1 MDSCDNSDIR
11 KKRTSYMTKRLPS
24 EIAINMNLHKMM
36 ILQQTEIQYVNK
48 MNYFDAD
55 SPCHLYFVGKRPRV
69 TIDKDYFELHQE
81 YIGLNFKIQN
91 QDNIV
96 ELPFKLPNRFGV
108 ENLSLHTKYPY
119 NRFQILFNEKTLID
133 AIVSSFLQTFYH
145 SIHAIDFLDFEVLY
159 IGQSYGVEGARTA
172 PDRLV
177 NHSTLQGIYAEAIS
191 NNPDSEIWLALA
203 SFSQINIMMFDGI
216 TKFTEDERLKDNER
230 FSKVF
235 EKINYEGLNEQQK
248 INFTEAA
255 LIRYFEPPYNKIYKD
270 SFPNPAH
277 TTYSECYDLNINSVC
292 IEMNTHE
299 MINCQFYSQTIKKA
313 PRHMKDFL
321 LHSREERKSMF
332 EFI

>member
-1 MDSCDNSDIR
+1 
-11 KKRTSYMTKRLPS
+11 MTKRLPS
-24 EIAINMNLHKMM
+24 EIAINMNLHKVM
-36 ILQQTEIQYVNK
+36 ILQQTELQYVNQ
-48 MNYFDAD
+48 MNYFDAE
-55 SPCHLYFVGKRPRV
+55 SPCHIYFIGKRPRV
-69 TIDKDYFELHQE
+69 TIDKDYFELHQD
-81 YIGLNFKIQN
+81 YIGLNFKIQYE
-91 QDNIV
+91 DKV
-96 ELPFKLPNRFGV
+96 EELPLKFTNEFGIN
-108 ENLSLHTKYPY
+108 NLRLQTKYPY
-119 NRFQILFNEKTLID
+119 NTFQILLNEETLID
-133 AIVSSFLQTFYH
+133 AKVSPFLQTFYH
-145 SIHAIDFLDFEVLY
+145 NIHGIDFLDFEVLY

-203 SFSQINIMMFDGI
+203 SFTQVNLMMFDGR
-216 TKFTEDERLKDNER
+216 TKFSEEEKIIDKER
-230 FSKVF
+230 FSKAF
-235 EKINYEGLNEQQK
+235 EKINYEGMNEQQK

-277 TTYSECYDLNINSVC
+277 TTYSECYDLDINSVC

-299 MINCQFYSQTIKKA
+299 MTNCQFYSQTIKKA
-313 PRHMKDFL
+313 PWHMKDFL